1 MVFLSVLL
9 FLFGKGGR
17 VLIPWP
23 ALGLL
28 LVPAGSL
35 GAVSPVRRPFGF
47 SEDGTLFVDEGC
59 SPPQSPVSYGLAI
72 CPFGGEDRGLYGQ
85 GFFFFYPPSC
95 SVDLHSC
102 MALFFWNVL

>member
-35 GAVSPVRRPFGF
+35 GAVSPVRGPVAF

-59 SPPQSPVSYGLAI
+59 SPPHPSPQCSMALSSAR
-72 CPFGGEDRGLYGQ
+72 FGGEDKGLYGQ
-85 GFFFFYPPSC
+85 GFPPPPC